1 MRGPSAH
8 REYHLTLDVPSLELS
23 LGITDIL
30 ELEHGSNVRVN
41 PPLVDQ
47 PTYGS

>member
-8 REYHLTLDVPSLELS
+8 LEYHLTLDVPSLELS
-23 LGITDIL
+23 LGIMDIL
-30 ELEHGSNVRVN
+30 ELEPGSNARVN

-47 PTYGS
+47 PTE